1 MKLFKEN
8 RNLVG
13 AAFFIERIKFDSLSV
28 KTATKASFTDPEISS
43 HRKEE
48 EESKCLDP
56 VSP

>member
-48 EESKCLDP
+48 EEMTARD
-56 VSP
+56 